1 LAETLEE
8 QFNASQRR
16 LAVMENLKDTEK
28 QIILLEQDL
37 GISAE
42 AFLKRL
48 ENKKLELTALTE
60 FLSAL
65 NTEADK
71 VDAIEIEILKL
82 LKAKLK
88 A

>member
-1 LAETLEE
+1 MTESLEAQFAE
-8 QFNASQRR
+8 SQKR
-16 LAVMENLKDTEK
+16 LATMESLKDTEK
-28 QIILLEQDL
+28 QIIVLEQDL

>member
-1 LAETLEE
+1 LTEVLEA
-8 QFNASQRR
+8 QFAGSQKR
-16 LAVMENLKDTEK
+16 LAVMESLKDTEK
-28 QIILLEQDL
+28 QIIALEQNL

>member
-1 LAETLEE
+1 MTEILELE
-8 QFNASQRR
+8 FAASQKR
-16 LAVMENLKDTEK
+16 LAVMESLKDTEK
-28 QIILLEQDL
+28 QIIMLEQDL

-65 NTEADK
+65 NSEADK
-71 VDAIEIEILKL
+71 VDAIEIEILRL

-88 A
+88 V

>member
-1 LAETLEE
+1 MTESLEA
-8 QFNASQRR
+8 QFDASQKR
-16 LAVMENLKDTEK
+16 LAVMESLKDTEK
-28 QIILLEQDL
+28 QIIALEHDL

-48 ENKKLELTALTE
+48 ENKKAELTELTK
-60 FLSAL
+60 FLEAL
-65 NTEADK
+65 NEQADA
-71 VDAIEIEILKL
+71 VDKIEVEILAL